1 MPVPTETDIPLRQP
15 PALPSEILQI
25 AETHWLFTEAELQR
39 SPSILDGLSPEKE
52 REFRS
57 KGVNFILQVGI
68 MLKLPQITLATAS
81 VFLHRFYMR
90 HMMQSA
96 PGRPGFHHYEV
107 GATSLFLATKVE
119 ENCRKMKELVI
130 ACVRVAQKD
139 PHKIVDEQDKEYW
152 RWRDVILYN
161 EDVMLEAICFDLS
174 LEPPYKALFE
184 FLLFFG
190 EENNKRLRNAA
201 WAFLND
207 SCLTTL
213 CLLFPSRTIATS
225 ALYAAAR
232 HCHVS
237 FPDDEQG
244 KPWWEVIDVKVS
256 DIRKA
261 CNYMADIYE
270 GVPSKAGRESGMYE
284 HTPLTAEEWDDK
296 TRAMG
301 LKADDGRSPA
311 TINGTLGSPISS
323 QGTEGRGA
331 KRSLEEGMGTSQGS
345 MANGAEHEANGRD
358 SPRKRQ
364 RLDDDTAQSDGAS
377 AQPEQTQSSAPSN
390 DAAGAQRSE
399 QVRVAVQSNGTTA
412 PVTEKMDGGG
422 LVSPKLED
430 DVEEGELE
438 A

>member
-1 MPVPTETDIPLRQP
+1 MPVSIESDIPLRQP

-39 SPSILDGLSPEKE
+39 TPSILDGLSPEKE

-90 HMMQSA
+90 HIMQST

-139 PHKIVDEQDKEYW
+139 PHKCVDEQDKEYW

-174 LEPPYKALFE
+174 LEPPYKALFD

-190 EENNKRLRNAA
+190 EENNKKLRNAA

-225 ALYAAAR
+225 ALYAAAK

-244 KPWWEVIDVKVS
+244 RPWWEVIDVNIG

-270 GVPSKAGRESGMYE
+270 GVPSKAGRESGIYE
-284 HTPLTAEEWDDK
+284 HTTLTAEEWDDK

-301 LKADDGRSPA
+301 LKPDDSRSPA
-311 TINGTLGSPISS
+311 TIIGMLGSPVSS
-323 QGTEGRGA
+323 QGTDGRGA
-331 KRSLEEGMGTSQGS
+331 KRSHEGETQTTQGT
-345 MANGAEHEANGRD
+345 MMNGAEYEANGHD

-364 RLDDDTAQSDGAS
+364 RLDGDTAESRGAS
-377 AQPEQTQSSAPSN
+377 AQPEQTQASAPLN
-390 DAAGAQRSE
+390 DAVSPQHSD
-399 QVRVAVQSNGTTA
+399 RVNGTTA
-412 PVTEKMDGGG
+412 PVTEEMDGGG

>member
-1 MPVPTETDIPLRQP
+1 MPVPTEMDIPLRQP

-39 SPSILDGLSPEKE
+39 TPSILDGLSQEKE
-52 REFRS
+52 RECRS

-90 HMMQSA
+90 HIMQSA

-139 PHKIVDEQDKEYW
+139 PHKVVDEQDKEYW

-184 FLLFFG
+184 FLVFFG
-190 EENNKRLRNAA
+190 EENNKKLRNAA

-244 KPWWEVIDVKVS
+244 RPWWEVIEIKIN

-311 TINGTLGSPISS
+311 TINGMLGSPVSS
-323 QGTEGRGA
+323 QGTDGRGA
-331 KRSLEEGMGTSQGS
+331 KRSLEDGVGTSQGS
-345 MANGAEHEANGRD
+345 MMNGAEYEANGRD

-364 RLDDDTAQSDGAS
+364 RLDDDTAQLDRAS
-377 AQPEQTQSSAPSN
+377 APPEQTQSSVPSN
-390 DAAGAQRSE
+390 DAVGAQRSE
-399 QVRVAVQSNGTTA
+399 QVRVAVHMNGTTA

-422 LVSPKLED
+422 LLSPKLED